1 MPRQKIA
8 RLLPP
13 LPTPSR
19 LEQAAHKTER
29 LTQILRRVAIKNQ
42 RDQPR
47 AFYSVREIAEAYR
60 VPLSTVSQVYR
71 LLEDEGL
78 LTRVRSSRTLL
89 QGRQFDRRL
98 GVRAIVGLPASLSAF
113 VTIQAYRM
121 FFIRIRRELRLRG
134 FATTMVFW
142 EKREPASSSDFAE
155 RLKAYQV
162 DTVIWF
168 QPAAF
173 ARQLTEQLG
182 DLGIRVIG
190 VAHETVPS
198 IPCRYAVLRD
208 KAIRRLVLEWKERHA
223 ITEITAV
230 RWKHR
235 RTSTVEEALVGAVDE
250 LDVKTNFV
258 ELQDQPSYQFL
269 ASLQKTKTRGI
280 VFASAEVAS
289 KLAFRAPTAMT
300 NLLET
305 HQVAFLNGP
314 ITMPF
319 AKVPDAKVDLVVVDW
334 QGVTEQIVDD
344 LITQDAF
351 RISPA
356 TDFEAQAKLRVPLSD
371 FAQDI

>member
-1 MPRQKIA
+1 MPRQKIS

-13 LPTPSR
+13 LPTRSR
-19 LEQAAHKTER
+19 LDEAAHKTER

-60 VPLSTVSQVYR
+60 VPLSTVSEVYR

-142 EKREPASSSDFAE
+142 EKREPPSGDFAE

-173 ARQLTEQLG
+173 AREPTEQLA

-198 IPCRYAVLRD
+198 IPCRYVVRRD

-235 RTSTVEEALVGAVDE
+235 RASTVEDALLGAVDE
-250 LDVKTNFV
+250 LDVKTDFV

-269 ASLQKTKTRGI
+269 AALQKTKTPGI

-300 NLLET
+300 NLLDT
-305 HQVAFLNGP
+305 HRVAFLNGA

-319 AKVPDAKVDLVVVDW
+319 AKVPEAKVDLVVVDW

-356 TDFEAQAKLRVPLSD
+356 TAFEAEAKLRVPLSD

>member
-1 MPRQKIA
+1 MPRKKIA

-13 LPTPSR
+13 LPLRSR
-19 LEQAAHKTER
+19 LDEAAHKTER

-47 AFYSVREIAEAYR
+47 AFYSVREIAQAYR

-71 LLEDEGL
+71 HLEQEGL
-78 LTRVRSSRTLL
+78 ITRVRSSRTLL
-89 QGRQFDRRL
+89 EGRQFDRQV
-98 GVRAIVGLPASLSAF
+98 GVRTFVGLPASLSAF

-142 EKREPASSSDFAE
+142 EKRETGARDFAE

-168 QPAAF
+168 QPPAF
-173 ARQLTEQLG
+173 ARELSEQLA

-190 VAHETVPS
+190 VAHEGVPS
-198 IPCRYAVLRD
+198 ISCRYIVRRD
-208 KAIRRLVLEWKERHA
+208 QAIRRLILEWKERQG
-223 ITEITAV
+223 ITDITAV

-235 RTSTVEEALVGAVDE
+235 RTSTVEEALLGAVDE
-250 LDVKTNFV
+250 LDVKTHFV

-269 ASLQKTKTRGI
+269 ASLQKTKTGGI
-280 VFASAEVAS
+280 IFASAEVAS
-289 KLAFRAPTAMT
+289 KLAFRAPKALS
-300 NLLET
+300 NLL
-305 HQVAFLNGP
+305 HAHHVAFLNGP

-319 AKVPDAKVDLVVVDW
+319 AKVPEARVDLVLVDW
-334 QGVTEQIVDD
+334 QAVTEQIVDD
-344 LITQDAF
+344 LITQEAF
-351 RISPA
+351 RTSLA
-356 TDFEAQAKLRVPLSD
+356 TTFEAQAELRVPLSD